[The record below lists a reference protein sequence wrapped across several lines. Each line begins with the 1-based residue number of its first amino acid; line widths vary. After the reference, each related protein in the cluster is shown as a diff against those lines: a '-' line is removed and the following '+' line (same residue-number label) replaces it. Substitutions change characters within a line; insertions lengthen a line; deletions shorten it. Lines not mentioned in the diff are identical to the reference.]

1 MPNPRLAIAT
11 LGLALGWGVSPAWA
25 QPSPEPEGRVAANP
39 PPPGASNP
47 SELQPSGRGPDGE
60 PLTDEGEVIFG
71 EATADSIRVEGE
83 DPPVS
88 PMIEPESPPDQP
100 LRPQHRVEYNNIL
113 GLRYNPLGAVDRLDL
128 FYRYRLY
135 DLPGAL
141 YRDASFGFGLSP
153 RASPAFA
160 RVGPTLEI
168 KPLTILTIQAGYH
181 FFSHFGTFDLLQ
193 GFESALDDYREVT
206 MEERSA
212 NGEAKAAIGH
222 ELQVMAQFLIK
233 VGNVVV
239 RDTLNIYVTQHDL
252 PAGTT
257 LFYDQRHDILRSNGR
272 PTFVNDL
279 DLVYLTDF
287 GLIAGARFNATHHL
301 YDAEADYRPGE
312 TVENPN
318 EILRLGP
325 LFAYRFD
332 DVDPT
337 FRAPTIL
344 FLTAWH
350 IKHRWRTGVEFSPML
365 PNISLAFVFSGD
377 VWNSNVGW
385 AGSGPTEGEASEGG
399 TDASALP
406 SVAAF

>member
-1 MPNPRLAIAT
+1 MTTPGDLA
-11 LGLALGWGVSPAWA
+11 PA
-25 QPSPEPEGRVAANP
+25 GK
-39 PPPGASNP
+39 
-47 SELQPSGRGPDGE
+47 GPDGE
-60 PLTDEGEVIFG
+60 PLTDDGEVIFG
-71 EATADSIRVEGE
+71 EATVEGVRAKGE

-88 PMIEPESPPDQP
+88 PMVEPESPPEQP
-100 LRPQHRVEYNNIL
+100 LHPQHRVEYNNIL

-141 YRDASFGFGLSP
+141 YRDADIGFGLTP

-160 RVGPTLEI
+160 RIGPTLEI
-168 KPLTILTIQAGYH
+168 KPLTILTLQAGYH
-181 FFSHFGTFDLLQ
+181 FFYHFGTFDLLQ
-193 GFESALDDYREVT
+193 GFESAHDDYRNVT
-206 MEERSA
+206 MEERSEA
-212 NGEAKAAIGH
+212 GLAKAAPGH

-239 RDTLNIYVTQHDL
+239 RDTLNVFVTHHQL
-252 PAGTT
+252 PDGTT

-279 DLVYLTDF
+279 DVVYLTDF

-312 TVENPN
+312 PIENPN
-318 EILRLGP
+318 EVMRLGP
-325 LFAYRFD
+325 LLAYRFG

-337 FRAPTIL
+337 FKAPTIL
-344 FLTAWH
+344 LLPSWH

-377 VWNSNVGW
+377 VWNSDVGW
-385 AGSGPTEGEASEGG
+385 AGSTPPEEAPKK
-399 TDASALP
+399 AAALP
-406 SVAAF
+406 GVPTF